1 MRRTKEDAAKTR
13 AAIVDAA
20 LCCFERHGIA
30 GSTLD
35 NIASAAKCTKGAV
48 YHHFEGKRDI
58 LRELRD
64 QVAIP
69 MLDEADTELLHERE
83 MPALERIEG
92 FLMGILDAVEGDERT
107 RQAITV
113 MQFRCEYVNEL
124 SQELQAAARNQ
135 ERMVRAFEAAY
146 REARKA
152 GQLAEGVAPEVA
164 AAETI
169 MFLSG
174 LLRLSL
180 MHDKDGIVR
189 RNSRAAVRAH
199 VHARKAQGSASRA

>member
-20 LCCFERHGIA
+20 LSCFERHGIS

-35 NIASAAKCTKGAV
+35 HIASTAKCTKGAV

-69 MLDEADTELLHERE
+69 MLDEADTELLHEGA
-83 MPALERIEG
+83 MPALERIEHY
-92 FLMGILDAVEGDERT
+92 LLGILDAVEGDTRT

-113 MQFRCEYVNEL
+113 MHLRCEYVNDL
-124 SQELQAAARNQ
+124 SQELEAAARNH

-146 REARKA
+146 REARRA
-152 GQLAEGVAPEVA
+152 GQLAEGISPEIA
-164 AAETI
+164 ATETV

-174 LLRLSL
+174 LLRLTL
-180 MHDKDGIVR
+180 IHDKSGIVR
-189 RNSRAAVRAH
+189 RNARAAVTAH
-199 VHARKAQGSASRA
+199 VQAKRR

>member
-1 MRRTKEDAAKTR
+1 VRRTKEDAAKTR

-20 LCCFERHGIA
+20 LCCFERHGIT

-35 NIASAAKCTKGAV
+35 NIATAANCTKGAV
-48 YHHFEGKRDI
+48 YHHFDGKRDI

-64 QVAIP
+64 QVAVP

-83 MPALERIEG
+83 MPALERVER
-92 FLMGILDAVEGDERT
+92 FLVGVLDAVEGDART

-113 MQFRCEYVNEL
+113 MHLRCEYVNDL
-124 SQELQAAARNQ
+124 SQELDAAAKNH
-135 ERMVRAFEAAY
+135 ERMVQAFSAAY

-152 GQLAEGVAPEVA
+152 GQLAAGVVPEVA
-164 AAETI
+164 ATETV

-180 MHDKDGIVR
+180 IHDKDRVVR
-189 RNSRAAVRAH
+189 KNARAAVRAH
-199 VHARKAQGSASRA
+199 VGCKRA

>member
-1 MRRTKEDAAKTR
+1 VRRTKEEAAKTR

-30 GSTLD
+30 GSTLL
-35 NIASAAKCTKGAV
+35 NIASAANCTKGAV
-48 YHHFEGKRDI
+48 YHHFAGKREI

-83 MPALERIEG
+83 TPALQRIER
-92 FLMGILDAVEGDERT
+92 FLMGILDAVEGDSRT

-113 MQFRCEYVNEL
+113 MQFRCEYVDEL
-124 SQELQAAARNQ
+124 SDELSAAAKNH
-135 ERMVRAFEAAY
+135 ERLIRAFGAAY

-152 GQLAEGVAPEVA
+152 GQLGIGVSPEVA
-164 AAETI
+164 AAETV

-180 MHDKDGIVR
+180 IHDEGGILR
-189 RNSRAAVRAH
+189 KNARAAVTAH
-199 VHARKAQGSASRA
+199 VQAKRR

>member
-30 GSTLD
+30 GSTLHD
-35 NIASAAKCTKGAV
+35 IALAAKCTKGAV
-48 YHHFEGKRDI
+48 YHHFAGKREI

-83 MPALERIEG
+83 TPALQRIER
-92 FLMGILDAVEGDERT
+92 FLLGILDAVEGDART

-113 MQFRCEYVNEL
+113 MQFRCEYVDEL
-124 SQELQAAARNQ
+124 SQELAAAAKNH
-135 ERMVRAFEAAY
+135 ERLVRAFEAAY

-152 GQLAEGVAPEVA
+152 GQLGAGISPEVA
-164 AAETI
+164 AAETV

-180 MHDKDGIVR
+180 IHDKAGVLR
-189 RNSRAAVRAH
+189 RNARAAVRGH
-199 VHARKAQGSASRA
+199 VQSRRA